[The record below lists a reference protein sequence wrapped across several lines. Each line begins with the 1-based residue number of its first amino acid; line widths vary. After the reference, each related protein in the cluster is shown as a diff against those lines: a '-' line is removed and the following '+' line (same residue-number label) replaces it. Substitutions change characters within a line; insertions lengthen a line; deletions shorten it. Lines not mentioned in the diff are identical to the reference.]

1 MSMRLMTV
9 ETTRQAAT
17 PRSPV
22 ANSAETIGMSADDSA
37 PAATS
42 WKIRS
47 GIRNAAKNA
56 SSSPAQ
62 QAGVADDDEP
72 DVAEQARDEERA
84 RDDDPGPGEGLAGG
98 HGAGS
103 RRARGWASR

>member
-9 ETTRQAAT
+9 ETTRQARAVLVG
-17 PRSPV
+17 R
-22 ANSAETIGMSADDSA
+22 EQRRDDRDQRRRQG

-56 SSSPAQ
+56 SSS
-62 QAGVADDDEP
+62 AGRRNA
-72 DVAEQARDEERA
+72 
-84 RDDDPGPGEGLAGG
+84 LAMTTT
-98 HGAGS
+98 
-103 RRARGWASR
+103 RT